1 MTVITPAVDPIQTQE
16 PAGSVEDAAF
26 HGRLPA
32 TATRT
37 VAVVLIALL
46 LGAVLDA
53 RGLRKTAAIQ
63 PPGLRRDIAVAVTQP
78 LVSFASVTHLD
89 LLRIGVKD
97 AMGRSGSDRTTTTI
111 ALPEPASEPG
121 RPSQP
126 ATEPTQPQRPT
137 RTPAKPP
144 RLAPTVI
151 YTRKHPLRVWPAGDS
166 LVIEPAYAIERVAAR
181 LPIRMLPVEGR
192 VATGL
197 ERPDVYDWFTR
208 IRQVAPS
215 LRGGAAVLA
224 FGGNDDNAYMSALPE
239 NVRITAFWSPAWR
252 KEYGRRVG
260 GVMDILASRRVHV
273 VWIGLPTTRDR
284 HQTDRYAQ
292 LNAVVRR
299 EAMRRSAWVTYVD
312 TFWLLSDHG
321 RYTEHLRTP
330 GGKLVQ
336 LRQPDGVHFRPAAAD
351 MVARAV
357 LKAIRKQV
365 RLEGE

>member
-1 MTVITPAVDPIQTQE
+1 MITPPVDRIQTQE
-16 PAGSVEDAAF
+16 RAAADAAL
-26 HGRLPA
+26 HVRLQA
-32 TATRT
+32 TATKT
-37 VAVVLIALL
+37 VAVVFIALL

-63 PPGLRRDIAVAVTQP
+63 PPGPRRDIAMAVTGP
-78 LVSFASVTHLD
+78 LVSFSSSTRLD

-97 AMGRSGSDRTTTTI
+97 AMGRSNDDRIATRI
-111 ALPEPASEPG
+111 ALPEPSAEPG
-121 RPSQP
+121 RPSP
-126 ATEPTQPQRPT
+126 SATEPTQPQKPAQS
-137 RTPAKPP
+137 PAKPP
-144 RLAPTVI
+144 RVAPTVT
-151 YTRKHPLRVWPAGDS
+151 YTRKHPLLVWPAGDS
-166 LVIEPAYAIERVAAR
+166 LVIEPAYAVERLVAR
-181 LPIRMLPVEGR
+181 LPDHVLPVEGR
-192 VATGL
+192 IATGL
-197 ERPDVYDWFTR
+197 ERPDVYDWFAR

-252 KEYGRRVG
+252 AEYGRRVG
-260 GVMDILASRRVHV
+260 GVMDILASRHVHV
-273 VWIGLPTTRDR
+273 VWIGLPMTRDR

-299 EAMRRSAWVTYVD
+299 EATRRPGWVTYVD

-321 RYTEHLRTP
+321 QYTEHLRTA

-357 LKAIRKQV
+357 LKAIRKHV
-365 RLEGE
+365 RLEEG